1 MGGDFTLIRHAFA
14 IVAAITSGGAI
25 ASDLSLGPTSIQKIV
40 AEQLFNLQG
49 RWYLV
54 DNGPCYAYF
63 DRPKTH
69 LTAGRLVLNAHL
81 SARIGIQIGDSCAG
95 SDMAA
100 NVTLSAKPV
109 GKGSSLTL
117 DDIRVDH
124 VDDSASRDA
133 LNVIQQIA
141 PQALPKA
148 FSFDVLSLVKG
159 KSLSAV
165 GIPVTVSQFRIVD
178 TQTRPDAVF
187 ITFDMSLSAP

>member
-1 MGGDFTLIRHAFA
+1 LIRYTLAFLA
-14 IVAAITSGGAI
+14 AAAVTSGVAA

-40 AEQLFNLQG
+40 AEQLFAQQG

-63 DRPKTH
+63 DHPKTR
-69 LTAGRLVLNAHL
+69 LKEGRLVLDAHL
-81 SARIGIQIGDSCAG
+81 SARIGVPMGDNCVG
-95 SDMAA
+95 SDISA
-100 NVTLSAKPV
+100 NVTMSAKPV

-133 LNVIQQIA
+133 LDVIQQIA

-148 FSFDVLSLVKG
+148 FSFDVLTLVRS

-165 GIPVTVSQFRIVD
+165 GIPVTVAQFRILS
-178 TQTRPDAVF
+178 TETRRDAVV
-187 ITFDMSLSAP
+187 ITFDMSLTAP